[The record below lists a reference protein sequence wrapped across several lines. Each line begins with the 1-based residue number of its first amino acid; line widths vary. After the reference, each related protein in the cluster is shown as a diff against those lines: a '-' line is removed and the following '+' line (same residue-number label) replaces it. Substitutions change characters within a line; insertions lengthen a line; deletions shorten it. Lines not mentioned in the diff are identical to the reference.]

1 MKMIT
6 TDLDRCVGCRNCE
19 YACSF
24 VQGGDFSSEQANI
37 RVNIYP
43 HERFIATMVCLQC
56 ETPYC
61 LQICPSAAIRRSPET
76 NAVVV
81 DQRQCIGCRMC
92 MQACPFGN
100 IFFDAGRRAVRKC
113 DLCDGDPNCV
123 KFCMTQALDFIE
135 MEDLPAQKRKDID
148 HRLRELRL
156 SILPGTR

>member
-24 VQGGDFSSEQANI
+24 IKTGDFKSEQANI
-37 RVNIYP
+37 CVNVYP
-43 HERFIATMVCLQC
+43 EERFVSTLVCSQC

-61 LQICPSAAIRRSPET
+61 LRICPCAAIRRDHET
-76 NAVVV
+76 HAVVV
-81 DQRQCIGCRMC
+81 DALQCMGCRMC

-100 IFFDAGRRAVRKC
+100 IFWDVRRRAVRKC

-123 KFCMTQALDFIE
+123 KFCMTQALDFVE
-135 MEDLPAQKRKDID
+135 VNDLPAQKRKDLD

-156 SILPGTR
+156 L